1 MPVVIGWLINFLPLI
16 WYIVSKLPILNTLT
30 SMSGKAGLFAKICGL
45 LVSAYWFIR
54 RLPIAFLKV
63 KLGSGILGRI
73 FLAIRTLLNC
83 AFNFPVI
90 VVFTLFMS
98 QYFPSL
104 LEHLFLIV
112 GAIAL
117 KIGIS
122 IFSKVMSAMD
132 TVSNMDTLNTV
143 IGNSADQLPP
153 CMLDVLAYMHVVEDL
168 GLIITT
174 AVVVMT
180 YNLVTTFAFK
190 FVK

>member
-16 WYIVSKLPILNTLT
+16 WYVVSKLPILKTLT
-30 SMSGKAGLFAKICGL
+30 SLAGRAGLFAKICGL

-54 RLPIAFLKV
+54 RLPITFLKI
-63 KLGSGILGRI
+63 KLGTGFLGRI
-73 FLAIRTLLNC
+73 FLAIRVLLNC

-132 TVSNMDTLNTV
+132 TVSNMDTLNSV